1 MRTLATEQ
9 YEMRFPPRIE
19 LDELEDDFEED
30 FGFYMD
36 ETVWWF
42 EKGVGM
48 MDNTIKL
55 TDANG
60 NDVHFEFLD
69 LIEYEKEEFVVLLP
83 VEDTAGEVVI
93 LKLESTDDPDI
104 ESYCSVEDE
113 QLLEKVF
120 CAFKEKFKNEF
131 TFMKD

>member
-1 MRTLATEQ
+1 
-9 YEMRFPPRIE
+9 
-19 LDELEDDFEED
+19 
-30 FGFYMD
+30 MD

-83 VEDTAGEVVI
+83 LKI
-93 LKLESTDDPDI
+93 LPVRWL
-104 ESYCSVEDE
+104 
-113 QLLEKVF
+113 F
-120 CAFKEKFKNEF
+120 
-131 TFMKD
+131 